1 MPNPALNIEV
11 LLEPVRL
18 RRFLQQQRW
27 FGAKARSI
35 ASVQLADVLDIG
47 DLAWLTLIRVEFES
61 GVDHEYLLPL
71 AVVDATTAET
81 LQRERPEAVV
91 AVLDD
96 ARTLIDGVFDDGLCR
111 ALLDMLQN
119 GKTCHS
125 RAGPGF
131 LIVAVSTATWRSIG
145 SGGRRPTKATRRSCS
160 ARGPF

>member
-61 GVDHEYLLPL
+61 GVGHEYLLPL
-71 AVVDATTAET
+71 AIVDASTAAFDAVGGHAILPAEARNADALLRAYVVDKAIYEIGYELNNRPDWVAIPLTGV
-81 LQRERPEAVV
+81 LQWA
-91 AVLDD
+91 
-96 ARTLIDGVFDDGLCR
+96 DGTST
-111 ALLDMLQN
+111 MP
-119 GKTCHS
+119 GK
-125 RAGPGF
+125 
-131 LIVAVSTATWRSIG
+131 VE
-145 SGGRRPTKATRRSCS
+145 
-160 ARGPF
+160 

>member
-18 RRFLQQQRW
+18 RRFLEQQRW

-71 AVVDATTAET
+71 AVVDVTWT
-81 LQRERPEAVV
+81 L
-91 AVLDD
+91 L
-96 ARTLIDGVFDDGLCR
+96 
-111 ALLDMLQN
+111 
-119 GKTCHS
+119 
-125 RAGPGF
+125 
-131 LIVAVSTATWRSIG
+131 
-145 SGGRRPTKATRRSCS
+145 
-160 ARGPF
+160 